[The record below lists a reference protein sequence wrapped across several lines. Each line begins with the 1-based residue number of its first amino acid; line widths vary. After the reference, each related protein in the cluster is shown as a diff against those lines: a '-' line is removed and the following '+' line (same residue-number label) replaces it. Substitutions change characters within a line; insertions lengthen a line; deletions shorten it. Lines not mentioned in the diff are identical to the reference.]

1 MIKSATMV
9 TSMAKRIALIHAVT
23 VAMQPISEAFRKQ
36 WPAAECVN
44 ILDDSLSPDRAK
56 TDDITPQMFDRFA
69 ALSTYAGLIGA
80 DGLLFTCSAF
90 GPAIDAVARKAA
102 FPVLKPNEAM
112 YEAAL
117 EHGDRIG
124 MVATFRPSVAPMEEE
139 FRELVEQ
146 RKSSATLTTT
156 CVPDAMAALRR
167 GDQAT
172 HNALVA
178 EAARSL
184 SGCNVIMLAHF
195 STSHAEDEVA
205 RSITV
210 PVLTSPGS
218 AVRKLKALVDHP

>member
-1 MIKSATMV
+1 MIKSATTV
-9 TSMAKRIALIHAVT
+9 ASMTKRIALIHAVT
-23 VAMQPISEAFRKQ
+23 VAMQPISDAFRKQ

-69 ALSTYAGLIGA
+69 ALSAYAGLVGA
-80 DGLLFTCSAF
+80 NGVLFTCSAF
-90 GPAIDAVARKAA
+90 GPAIEAAARKAS

-146 RKSSATLTTT
+146 RKSNATLTTI
-156 CVPDAMAALRR
+156 CIPDAMAALRA
-167 GDQAT
+167 GDPAT

-178 EAARSL
+178 ETARGL
-184 SGCNVIMLAHF
+184 AGCDVVMLAHF
-195 STSHAEDEVA
+195 STSQAEDEVA
-205 RSITV
+205 RGIQV

-218 AVRKLKALVDHP
+218 AVRKMKALVDT